1 MTVKVNLNYIQKLG
15 ARYPQDSDAV
25 ARRCS
30 VKKLFLEIPQN
41 PQENTLARVSFL
53 IKLRT

>member
-15 ARYPQDSDAV
+15 AEAV

-41 PQENTLARVSFL
+41 PQENTRARVSFL